1 MMTQPVDLEALAAL
15 KDIMEDEFTALVQT
29 YLADAQARVTLLHEL
44 LSKQDLDEIRKNA
57 HSLKGSSSNL
67 GASLLTDLCFQ
78 VEQQSKDNQLEGL
91 NTLLSQIDEEFVLVK
106 EALENC

>member
-1 MMTQPVDLEALAAL
+1 MTHPVDLEALAVL
-15 KDIMEDEFTALVQT
+15 KEIMEDEFTALVHT
-29 YLADAQARVTLLHEL
+29 YLTDAQGRIALMHEL
-44 LSKQDLDEIRKNA
+44 LEQQNLDEISKNA

-78 VEQQSKDNQLEGL
+78 VEQRSKKDQTEGL
-91 NTLLSQIDEEFVLVK
+91 DMLIKQIHEEFLLVK

>member
-1 MMTQPVDLEALAAL
+1 MTQAVDLEALAAL

-29 YLADAQARVTLLHEL
+29 YLADTEARVALLHEL
-44 LSKQDLDEIRKNA
+44 LTQQDFDEIRKNA
-57 HSLKGSSSNL
+57 HSMKGSSSNL

-78 VEQQSKDNQLEGL
+78 VEQQSKGNHLDGL
-91 NTLLSQIDEEFVLVK
+91 DTLLSQIDEEFLLVK

>member
-1 MMTQPVDLEALAAL
+1 MTQPVDLEALAAL
-15 KDIMEDEFTALVQT
+15 KDIMEDEFTSLVQT
-29 YLADAQARVTLLHEL
+29 YLTDAQTRIALLHEL
-44 LSKQDLDEIRKNA
+44 LAAQDLDEIRKNA

-78 VEQQSKDNQLEGL
+78 VEQQSKENQAEGL
-91 NTLLSQIDEEFVLVK
+91 DVLLKQVSEEFTLVK